1 MRPKVRLN
9 IGRIAYWCGVGV
21 LGAVVA
27 TSIASTSA
35 EAAAPLPYDLPTP
48 PPNVN
53 VGIIYNQ
60 FSTAGSFYTAN
71 GTKVGNTHIATDVPI
86 LRYVH
91 TFSPIDGMQW
101 GVQVIAPDVNF
112 LGNTKIGGASLSTN
126 GGFAEPLLSA
136 FIYPLDD
143 PAEDQYLTLAY
154 FLSPP
159 VGAYN
164 ANSSINAGTHNWVN
178 NPEIG
183 YGHIVFGKPKGKRL
197 DFQIWL
203 DAYFYGV
210 NNDGPAVGPFGS
222 HVHTQPTGQVI
233 VYLPYFFHP
242 QTDAYVGLSFEQTFG
257 GKQYLT
263 SPIGSFD
270 TGNRNNVTT
279 IGINAGSFLAPTV
292 FAQAS
297 LGTDVRVRGG
307 ARRNVIFQIQVGK
320 IF

>member
-1 MRPKVRLN
+1 MKPKTSLN
-9 IGRIAYWCGVGV
+9 VGKIAGLCGAAVF
-21 LGAVVA
+21 GAVMTISVA
-27 TSIASTSA
+27 SIPA
-35 EAAAPLPYDLPTP
+35 EAAAPLPYDMPTP
-48 PPNVN
+48 PPNIN
-53 VGIIYNQ
+53 VGILYNQ

-71 GTKVGNTHIATDVPI
+71 GTKVGNTRIATDVPI

-91 TFSPIDGMQW
+91 TFSPVDGMQW
-101 GVQVIAPDVNF
+101 GLQIIAPDVNF
-112 LGNTKIGGASLSTN
+112 LGNTKVGGANLSHN
-126 GGFAEPLLSA
+126 SGFAEPLLSG
-136 FIYPLDD
+136 FIYPYSN
-143 PAEDQYLTLAY
+143 PSEDAYLNFAY

-164 ANSSINAGTHNWVN
+164 VNKTLNASTNNVVN
-178 NPEIG
+178 NFEMG
-183 YGHIVFGKPKGKRL
+183 YGHIVFGKSKGKRL

-210 NNDGPAVGPFGS
+210 NGDGPAIGPFKS
-222 HVHTQPTGQVI
+222 HVHTQPAEQII

-263 SPIGSFD
+263 SPIGNFD
-270 TGNRNNVTT
+270 TGNRNDVTT
-279 IGINAGSFLAPTV
+279 VGVNAGTFLAPTV

-297 LGTDVRVRGG
+297 LSTDVRVRGG
-307 ARRNVIFQIQVGK
+307 ARSNVIFQVQVGK